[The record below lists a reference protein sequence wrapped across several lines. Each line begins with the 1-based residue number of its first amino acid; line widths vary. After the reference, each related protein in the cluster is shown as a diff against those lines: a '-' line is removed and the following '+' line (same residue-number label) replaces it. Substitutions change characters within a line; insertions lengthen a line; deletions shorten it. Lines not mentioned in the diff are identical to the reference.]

1 MYRLHF
7 SILNLEVISV
17 SNSFMSYPDT
27 KVKAIDSEHLA
38 IIETSLN
45 PMITT
50 FESFHSLQDCLIS
63 LNPKIV

>member
-7 SILNLEVISV
+7 LILNLEVIS
-17 SNSFMSYPDT
+17 FMSCPDT

-50 FESFHSLQDCLIS
+50 SESFHSLQDCLIS

>member
-1 MYRLHF
+1 MYRLQF

-17 SNSFMSYPDT
+17 SNSFMSCPDM

-50 FESFHSLQDCLIS
+50 SESFHSLQDCLIS
-63 LNPKIV
+63 LNLKIV